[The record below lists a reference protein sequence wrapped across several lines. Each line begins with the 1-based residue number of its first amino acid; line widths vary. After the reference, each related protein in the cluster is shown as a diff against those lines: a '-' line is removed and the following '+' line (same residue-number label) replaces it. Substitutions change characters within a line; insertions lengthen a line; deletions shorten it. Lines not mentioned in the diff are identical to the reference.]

1 MNIVCVC
8 VCVSAQYE
16 CYYCTGHGETILKYC
31 LAHSIIKEMNM
42 GRTAAEATKHS
53 VQHMTDKLHNTAGAI
68 TLSRA
73 GDVGVW
79 HSSRRMAWAYQR
91 DNVHVYYGIEQGQH
105 EKELVLK

>member
-1 MNIVCVC
+1 M
-8 VCVSAQYE
+8 E
-16 CYYCTGHGETILKYC
+16 L
-31 LAHSIIKEMNM
+31 
-42 GRTAAEATKHS
+42 GRSAAEATKHS
-53 VQHMTDKLHNTAGAI
+53 VQQMTKKLHNTAGAI

-91 DNVHVYYGIEQGQH
+91 DNGHVYYGIEQGQH